1 MNAVTE
7 KITYRVY
14 NSLSSSGESQLITP
28 AQFTQLLKNSTLGER
43 RPIEDEKC
51 LTGMI
56 NNSNLIISAWD
67 DQKLIGI
74 SRCVTDFHYCCYLS
88 DLAVDQDYQ
97 NQGIGKALQIQTQ
110 NQLGPK
116 CKLILIA
123 APAANSYYQQIGFTN
138 NERCWVLN
146 RNEAIGR

>member
-1 MNAVTE
+1 MNAVIE
-7 KITYRVY
+7 KITYQVY
-14 NSLSSSGESQLITP
+14 SSDSNSELNISP
-28 AQFTQLLKNSTLGER
+28 AQFSQLLKNSTLAER
-43 RPIEDEKC
+43 RPIEDKEC
-51 LTGMI
+51 LAGMI

-67 DQKLIGI
+67 EEKLIGI

-97 NQGIGKALQIQTQ
+97 NQGIGKALQVQTQ
-110 NQLGPK
+110 KQLGPR

-123 APAANSYYQQIGFTN
+123 APAANSYYQQIGFSN

-146 RNEAIGR
+146 PDEVIKI